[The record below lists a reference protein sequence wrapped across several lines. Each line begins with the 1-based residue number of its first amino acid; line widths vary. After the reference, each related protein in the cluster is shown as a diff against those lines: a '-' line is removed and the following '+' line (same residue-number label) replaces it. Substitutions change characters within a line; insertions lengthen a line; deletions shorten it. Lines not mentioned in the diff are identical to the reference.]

1 MQEPSGLT
9 EFFFAHDA
17 IKRRPENLQAGEF
30 GQVDES
36 IVGQD
41 GHHIV
46 TQVEPSQRP

>member
-9 EFFFAHDA
+9 EFFFGTCRNQKAT
-17 IKRRPENLQAGEF
+17 RNLQAGKF